1 MQVTE
6 TSAEGLKREFKVVVP
21 AQEIDHRVTN
31 RLSELS
37 GQVRLPGFRPGK
49 VPMSLLRKRFGD
61 SVMGEVLEGAVNET
75 SQAAIA
81 ERGLRPA
88 MQPKIEVTNFEK
100 GGDLEYKMDLEVLPE
115 VEAPDVGA
123 IEVTRPV
130 AQVGEDH
137 VDETLERLA
146 GQRKKFE
153 APDEPRPAQSGDRVV
168 IDFEGR
174 LDGGEP
180 RPEMTSE
187 DFALELGS
195 GQFIPGFE
203 EQLIGAAP
211 GDEKTVELTFPEDYP
226 SEEHANKPASFKVTV
241 KEVQEPKEMTV
252 GDDLATEYG
261 FDDLDSLKTAI
272 RDQTQQEFDQAARA
286 RAKRNLLD
294 RLAESHDFE
303 VPAGMVDQEFD
314 QIWRQVEQALE
325 HHRETKDDPE
335 HMAQHPHDPELDK
348 PEEELREEYR
358 KIAERRVRLGLI
370 LSEIGRE
377 AGVEVTQEELN
388 RAVFNEARKYQGQE
402 RQVLEFF
409 QKNPQAIEGLRAP
422 LYEDKVV
429 DYILERAKVEDTP
442 VSPEELMRD
451 PDEAAGE
458 AGGESDAEAEA
469 AGADE
474 APAKKAA
481 AKKTTAKKAAPKKG
495 GAEADPPAEAA
506 TEQPAKKTGAKSKAK
521 STTKADAA
529 EAGEAA
535 ADGGSDE
542 TA

>member
-21 AQEIDHRVTN
+21 AQEIDKRVTN

-88 MQPKIEVTNFEK
+88 MQPKIEVTTFEK

-115 VEAPDVGA
+115 VAAPDVGA

-130 AQVGEDH
+130 AEVGDAH

-146 GQRKKFE
+146 GQRKKYE
-153 APDEPRPAQSGDRVV
+153 APAEPRPAATGDRVV

-203 EQLIGAAP
+203 EQLIGASA
-211 GDEKTVELTFPEDYP
+211 GEEKTVELTFPEDYP

-241 KEVQEPKEMTV
+241 KEVQEPREMEV

-261 FDDLDSLKTAI
+261 FDDLESLKTAI
-272 RDQTQQEFDQAARA
+272 REQTQQEFDQAARA

-303 VPAGMVDQEFD
+303 VPAGMVEQEFD

-348 PEEELREEYR
+348 PEEELRDDYR
-358 KIAERRVRLGLI
+358 QIAERRVRLGLI

-377 AGVEVTQEELN
+377 AGVEVTQDELN

-409 QKNPQAIEGLRAP
+409 QKNPQAIESLRAP

-429 DYILERAKVEDTP
+429 DYVLERAKVEDKP

-451 PDEAAGE
+451 PDEAEADSAGE
-458 AGGESDAEAEA
+458 GGDAA
-469 AGADE
+469 AGDT
-474 APAKKAA
+474 PAKKTA
-481 AKKTTAKKAAPKKG
+481 AKKSTAKKAAPKKG
-495 GAEADPPAEAA
+495 ATEAGAPAEAA
-506 TEQPAKKTGAKSKAK
+506 TEQPAKKTAAKSKPK
-521 STTKADAA
+521 SKDKAGAA